1 MTTTAESQIQSDGST
16 SHGRLAAWVAEVAA
30 LTTPDRISWVT
41 GSDQEWTKLT
51 DGLLATAPFTRLTA
65 DIHTT

>member
-1 MTTTAESQIQSDGST
+1 MTTTAEPQIQSDGTT

-41 GSDQEWTKLT
+41 GSDDEWTTLT
-51 DGLLATAPFTRLTA
+51 D
-65 DIHTT
+65 